1 MISIGA
7 LSDKGEVRETNQDAC
22 CVELAQT
29 SIGDVV
35 MAVVCDGVGGLDAGE
50 YASAVVVANFVRW
63 FKHVLPCLIDQA
75 QGNGTVLGA
84 STIRESWGNLITQLN
99 EALLN
104 QRDKTRMGTTFSG
117 VIALD
122 GRYVVA
128 HIGDTRIYRLSKN
141 GTISQIT
148 EDQTLVNSQ
157 LAEGDITLDEAVT
170 SHVTHVIMQAIGSS
184 DDVIPVF
191 YSGRYRNGDLFVAC
205 SDGAWHRAGEEGI
218 QTIFEEADWRSN
230 ESLNDACDQLI
241 KHDLSLGETDN
252 LTVACFAINDAS
264 QESNLTGGY
273 RPTEKLA
280 SEYNRTQDDSTYID
294 ITRVDVGSSE
304 EGDA

>member
-1 MISIGA
+1 M
-7 LSDKGEVRETNQDAC
+7 
-22 CVELAQT
+22 ELAQT
-29 SIGDVV
+29 AIGDVV

-63 FKHVLPCLIDQA
+63 FKHVLPYLVEQA
-75 QGNGTVLGA
+75 QSLGTVLGA
-84 STIRESWGNLITQLN
+84 STIRESWGNLIARLN

-104 QRDKTRMGTTFSG
+104 QSDKTRMGTTFSG

-128 HIGDTRIYRLSKN
+128 HVGDTRIYRLSKN

-157 LAEGDITLDEAVT
+157 LAEGDITLDEAET
-170 SHVTHVIMQAIGSS
+170 SHATHVIMQAIGSN
-184 DDVIPVF
+184 DDVIPAF

-218 QTIFEEADWRSN
+218 QAIFEEANWHSD
-230 ESLNDACDQLI
+230 ESLNDACEQLI

-252 LTVACFAINDAS
+252 LTVACFAINDVS
-264 QESNLTGGY
+264 QESNLAGGY
-273 RPTEKLA
+273 RSAERLA
-280 SEYNRTQDDSTYID
+280 SEYTRTQDDLTYVD
-294 ITRVDVGSSE
+294 ITRIDVDSSG